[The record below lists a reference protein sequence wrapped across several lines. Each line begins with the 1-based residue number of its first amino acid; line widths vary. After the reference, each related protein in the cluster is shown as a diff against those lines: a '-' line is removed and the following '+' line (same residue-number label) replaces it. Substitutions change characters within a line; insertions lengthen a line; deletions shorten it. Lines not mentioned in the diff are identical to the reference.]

1 MASRL
6 LIAVGEPA
14 SSPEHLPFGV
24 RTLLDAAEEI
34 LVIAPTLPKRFEWLA
49 SATDKAREQADERL
63 EAVLG
68 QLDAI
73 GTDAAGVVG
82 GDDPFVAFEDAI
94 REFSPDHL
102 LIAVRDQDRAD
113 WQERGLLDQLF
124 ERFAVPMTV
133 FSPTSR
139 A

>member
-6 LIAVGEPA
+6 LIAVGESP

-24 RTLLDAAEEI
+24 RTLLDAAQEI

-63 EAVLG
+63 RAALG

-73 GTDAAGVVG
+73 GDEAAGIVG
-82 GDDPFVAFEDAI
+82 SDDVFVAFEDAI

-102 LIAVRDQDRAD
+102 LIALRGQDRAD

-124 ERFAVPMTV
+124 ERFGVPMTV
-133 FSPTSR
+133 FSSTTHP
-139 A
+139 